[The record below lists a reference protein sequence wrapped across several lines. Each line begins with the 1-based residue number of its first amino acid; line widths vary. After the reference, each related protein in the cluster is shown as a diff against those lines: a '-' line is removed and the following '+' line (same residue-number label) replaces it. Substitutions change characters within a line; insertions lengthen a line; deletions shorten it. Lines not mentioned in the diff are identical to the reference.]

1 MWYKFSLYPYYL
13 KKEAAMKQTHS
24 NSRRSVYF
32 EGLRD
37 GFPIGL
43 GYFAVSFS
51 LGIAARNAGLTV
63 TQGLLS
69 SLLCN
74 ASAGEYALFTLIG
87 SGAACVEIALA
98 TLIINARYL
107 LMSCALSQ
115 KLSPDTPLG
124 VRMLIG
130 FDVTDEVFGIAIAQ
144 EGLLNVWYFIGAMCA
159 ALPGWSLGTLFGA
172 LAGNVL
178 PVWAMNGFSVM
189 LYGMFLAIIMP
200 EGKKNRVVLG
210 CIGVSFVLSAL
221 AAKLLPMLSGGMRI
235 LLLTIFIS
243 AAAAI
248 LFPRESPDVDTENA
262 SGEEAHAA

>member
-87 SGAACVEIALA
+87 FVGLYFVL
-98 TLIINARYL
+98 
-107 LMSCALSQ
+107 
-115 KLSPDTPLG
+115 
-124 VRMLIG
+124 
-130 FDVTDEVFGIAIAQ
+130 
-144 EGLLNVWYFIGAMCA
+144 GLLF
-159 ALPGWSLGTLFGA
+159 LFLVGREIHH
-172 LAGNVL
+172 G
-178 PVWAMNGFSVM
+178 
-189 LYGMFLAIIMP
+189 P
-200 EGKKNRVVLG
+200 E
-210 CIGVSFVLSAL
+210 
-221 AAKLLPMLSGGMRI
+221 PHH
-235 LLLTIFIS
+235 
-243 AAAAI
+243 
-248 LFPRESPDVDTENA
+248 D
-262 SGEEAHAA
+262 

>member
-74 ASAGEYALFTLIG
+74 ASAGEYALFTLI
-87 SGAACVEIALA
+87 SC
-98 TLIINARYL
+98 NAHYQRAVSPYELRAQPAHEPRY
-107 LMSCALSQ
+107 A
-115 KLSPDTPLG
+115 
-124 VRMLIG
+124 
-130 FDVTDEVFGIAIAQ
+130 
-144 EGLLNVWYFIGAMCA
+144 
-159 ALPGWSLGTLFGA
+159 
-172 LAGNVL
+172 VL
-178 PVWAMNGFSVM
+178 PPVFHW
-189 LYGMFLAIIMP
+189 L
-200 EGKKNRVVLG
+200 
-210 CIGVSFVLSAL
+210 
-221 AAKLLPMLSGGMRI
+221 
-235 LLLTIFIS
+235 
-243 AAAAI
+243 
-248 LFPRESPDVDTENA
+248 
-262 SGEEAHAA
+262 

>member
-13 KKEAAMKQTHS
+13 KKEAAMKQTHY

-98 TLIINARYL
+98 TLIINARSL
-107 LMSCALSQ
+107 LMSCAQ
-115 KLSPDTPLG
+115 PAHEP
-124 VRMLIG
+124 RY
-130 FDVTDEVFGIAIAQ
+130 A
-144 EGLLNVWYFIGAMCA
+144 
-159 ALPGWSLGTLFGA
+159 
-172 LAGNVL
+172 VL
-178 PVWAMNGFSVM
+178 PPVFHR
-189 LYGMFLAIIMP
+189 L
-200 EGKKNRVVLG
+200 
-210 CIGVSFVLSAL
+210 
-221 AAKLLPMLSGGMRI
+221 
-235 LLLTIFIS
+235 
-243 AAAAI
+243 
-248 LFPRESPDVDTENA
+248 
-262 SGEEAHAA
+262 